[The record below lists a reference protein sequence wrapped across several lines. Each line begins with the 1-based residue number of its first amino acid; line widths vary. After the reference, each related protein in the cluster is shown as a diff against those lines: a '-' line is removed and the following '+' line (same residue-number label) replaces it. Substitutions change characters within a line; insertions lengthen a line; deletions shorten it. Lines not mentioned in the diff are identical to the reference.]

1 MVVKINENNHK
12 CPFCGNNLKSRYSK
26 CFNIY
31 CQGQKFNKDNLVI
44 YRLNPQLEL
53 GRIIKKLAIP
63 ASKSLEDEDNYFITK
78 FKVLFKNNII
88 KIIHPIDLLHYIF
101 EVNERVLTK
110 NGVGVVNSQQFL
122 IQDGKI
128 SYEILFP
135 NGKLEQINE
144 TDIIAKYEPTA
155 KRIISKHRIDLPQ
168 NFLIK
173 YWANLFHSYYTSY
186 QIKCITNSRLALMP
200 HQINVAHRLSEEY
213 FPRVILADE
222 VGLGKT
228 IEAGIYIKEMMA
240 RNLAERILII
250 VPATLVRQWQFEL
263 ENKFNIDF
271 TIYDGKKIKE
281 LRKGDSRILE
291 LLQNPFYYDNL
302 IICSLQFARNPK
314 YIELLPQISWD
325 IIIFDEAHHLR
336 RYLTN
341 VATGSFRETLNFKLA
356 RRLSQ
361 STECL
366 LLLTATPLQLHS
378 FELFSLIDLIHPEAF
393 INFSDFEHFRKNM
406 PFINLLVSN
415 VNNIDKLNMFEIKN
429 TIKLLKD
436 LKYVNKKDSNDQI
449 LDLIK
454 NFDFKNDLLKKIE
467 ADHTLSKFL
476 IRNRKKNVFSKEFL
490 NTRIVKTIMVYPTK
504 QELDIYRE
512 IRIYLAKVYN
522 ASISEGNIGIG
533 FVITTLQKLL
543 TSSKYAILK
552 SIERRL
558 EHIARLKDISTELKF
573 IKEED
578 PEYYETLYEE
588 QYIDAEVEENYNNQ
602 LNRDKNKGT
611 LDLINQEK
619 ILKEFHQVLKNV
631 PYDSKSD
638 AFLELLNQ
646 IYGQNPNEKILIFT
660 QFVDTLF
667 YLKELLKDRNKSYHV
682 ESFYGGMNK
691 IEKDEAVERFR
702 TNPNF
707 SILISTEIGGEGR
720 NFQFCR
726 VLVNYDLPW
735 NPMKLEQRIGRL
747 DRIGQKSQEIYIY
760 NFFLEGTIE
769 TDIIFALDKRINLF
783 EESIGLLEPIL
794 GKIEKDFKDLIFSE
808 ETHKR
813 RKLNEFNRTLDEEI
827 QKAKE
832 IEMQL
837 DDLLIDKKS
846 FQMDGLITSLASC
859 EEVKLS
865 HNELF
870 LLIKYFF
877 NLDHHKYGNLKVI
890 NREENKDLNG
900 KLPLVK
906 IIPNDLLL
914 SNPYYQFSKE
924 SIGTFDLE
932 LAREKEEI
940 DFFALGHP
948 LIDHLLEYC
957 RSYSLR
963 GTITVLN
970 LKKDLVVNQ
979 LDQTITQNKEL
990 YLFIFEI
997 KFQGYIIET
1006 QISAIV
1012 TDDKG
1017 NQMENMAEFIL
1028 NIEHYDKIFNFNKN
1042 VPQEIHVNQKL
1053 IDRLRE
1059 NAKSLTKRKTSQ
1071 WKKEIRILNKKFFD
1085 LEQGK
1090 KHKIYSYK
1098 KKVLNLRLG
1107 SLKQKLER
1115 KMNQRPSER
1124 QKQNIEN
1131 EKDKTK
1137 KREKLNKLQKLEEEI
1152 TYLEKAIVG
1161 IKKKLD
1167 DVSFEYEDLKI
1178 EMRKRNIAKF
1188 YTNILG
1194 FAVIRVVDKD

>member
-1 MVVKINENNHK
+1 LVIKIYENNYK
-12 CPFCGNNLKSRYSK
+12 CPFCGNNLESRYSK

-31 CQGQKFNKDNLVI
+31 CQGQKFNEGNLVI
-44 YRLNPQLEL
+44 YRLNPKFEM
-53 GRIIKKLAIP
+53 GHIIKKLEIP
-63 ASKSLEDEDNYFITK
+63 ASKSLEDEDTYFITK
-78 FKVLFKNNII
+78 YKVLFKNNII
-88 KIIHPIDLLHYIF
+88 KTVHPIDLLHFIF
-101 EVNERVLTK
+101 DLNEQILTK
-110 NGVGVVNSQQFL
+110 KGVGVVNSQNFL
-122 IQDGKI
+122 TKDGKI

-144 TDIIAKYEPTA
+144 TEIISKYEPTV
-155 KRIISKHRIDLPQ
+155 KRIISKHKTDSPK

-250 VPATLVRQWQFEL
+250 VPATLVRQWQFEMQ
-263 ENKFNIDF
+263 NKFSIKF
-271 TIYDGKKIKE
+271 TIYDGKKIKQ
-281 LRKGDSRILE
+281 LKKGDHRIQE

-314 YIELLPQISWD
+314 YIELLSQISWD

-341 VATGSFRETLNFKLA
+341 VATGSYRETLNFKLA
-356 RRLSQ
+356 KKLSQ

-378 FELFSLIDLIHPEAF
+378 FELLSLIDLIHPEAF
-393 INFSDFEHFRKNM
+393 YNFSDFEHFRKNM

-415 VNNIDKLNMFEIKN
+415 VNHIDKLNFFEIKN

-436 LKYVNKKDSNDQI
+436 LKYVNKEERNEQI
-449 LDLIK
+449 LDKIK
-454 NFDFKNDLLKKIE
+454 DLNFKGDLLEKIE

-490 NTRIVKTIMVYPTK
+490 TTRIVKTIMVYPTK
-504 QELDIYRE
+504 QELEVYTE
-512 IRIYLAKVYN
+512 IRNYLAKIYN
-522 ASISEGNIGIG
+522 ASINEGNIGIG
-533 FVITTLQKLL
+533 FIITTLQKLL

-558 EHIARLKDISTELKF
+558 EHINRLKDISIELEY

-578 PEYYETLYEE
+578 PEYYEALYEE
-588 QYIDAEVEENYNNQ
+588 QYIDAEVDENFSNM
-602 LNRDKNKGT
+602 LSRDKNKQA

-619 ILKEFHQVLKNV
+619 ILKEFYEKLKNV

-638 AFLELLNQ
+638 TFIELLNQ
-646 IYGQNPNEKILIFT
+646 VYDQNPYEKILVFT

-667 YLKELLKDRNKSYHV
+667 YLKNLLENQNNDYFV
-682 ESFYGGMNK
+682 EVFYGGINK

-702 TNPNF
+702 ASPKF

-747 DRIGQKSQEIYIY
+747 DRIGQKSLEIYIY

-769 TDIIFALDKRINLF
+769 TDIVFALDKRISLF

-794 GKIEKDFKDLIFSE
+794 GKIEKNFKDLIFSE
-808 ETHKR
+808 DTQKR
-813 RKLNEFNRTLDEEI
+813 RKLNEFNRMLDEEI
-827 QKAKE
+827 QRAKE

-877 NLDHHKYGNLKVI
+877 NLEHHKYGHLKI
-890 NREENKDLNG
+890 LGREENKDING

-906 IIPNDLLL
+906 IIPNDILLKNL
-914 SNPYYQFSKE
+914 YYQFSKE
-924 SIGTFDLE
+924 NVGTFNLE

-940 DFFALGHP
+940 EFFALGHP
-948 LIDHLLEYC
+948 LIDYLLEYC

-970 LKKDLVVNQ
+970 LRKESILNSLVPN
-979 LDQTITQNKEL
+979 ITPYKEL

-1012 TDDKG
+1012 IDDKG
-1017 NQMENMAEFIL
+1017 NQLEDMAEFIL
-1028 NIEHYDKIFNFNKN
+1028 DIENYDKIFNFDEKI
-1042 VPQEIHVNQKL
+1042 PQEIHLNQRI
-1053 IDRLRE
+1053 IDNLRE
-1059 NAKSLTKRKTSQ
+1059 NAKSLAKMKTSQ
-1071 WKKEIRILNKKFFD
+1071 WKKEIRILNDKFFN
-1085 LEQGK
+1085 LEQDK
-1090 KHKIYSYK
+1090 KSKIYSYK
-1098 KKVLNLRLG
+1098 RNVLNLKLD

-1115 KMNQRPSER
+1115 KIKQRPSER
-1124 QKQNIEN
+1124 KKKNIEN
-1131 EKDKTK
+1131 ERDNTK
-1137 KREKLNKLQKLEEEI
+1137 KSEKLSKIKKLEEEI
-1152 TYLEKAIVG
+1152 TYMKKDIVG

-1167 DVSFEYEDLKI
+1167 DVSFEYDDLKN
-1178 EMRKRNIAKF
+1178 EMKKRNLAKY

-1194 FAVIRVVDKD
+1194 FAVIRFID